1 MAIPEVS
8 MKEKTDQGLNNFD
21 FSTIYGYGETY
32 EEALEEFKNTFSK
45 KMELLKEFEKLLLS
59 SIL

>member
-8 MKEKTDQGLNNFD
+8 TKEKTDYGLNNFD
-21 FSTIYGYGETY
+21 FSTIYEYGETY

-45 KMELLKEFEKLLLS
+45 KIELLKEFEKLLLS